1 MPNNYYERLS
11 EMNPGELADG
21 LAIEQEFDA
30 IGRGFAKLPNP
41 HRDGRGFEGPTR
53 VGDPVEETDAVN
65 FGTLEK
71 LNLPIYRKKIT
82 TEDWNTIT
90 DAGIY
95 DVVNATGANKAPGYN
110 YGVLTVYKFNGVV
123 KQDYNPDQNQQGVLL
138 KRVCS
143 DISSNQW
150 GTWDGALP
158 TSQVSAYGKTLIDDQ
173 DAASAR
179 VTLGLGSAATKSTSG
194 INSGAELMEQHF
206 RDFRGIVG
214 YDDPMNFPKG
224 VSSGIQ
230 DSSKVG
236 ASGSYV
242 AMVSSINYFDL
253 SGYAAMAQWFAND
266 FSNGIG
272 VRVARYLGPSQ
283 YDIYFKSV
291 YFRTTN
297 NTVVDANGFIK
308 SASPIMRLHGGD
320 GDDIA
325 YLYRDESWFRA
336 GCSIVNMEAVGAIAT
351 KLSTGHYVISG
362 CHGFSREGW
371 YIETPNDAN
380 GNKLMFVRYQQHD
393 DGVIEIWTS
402 SPDYSSGRCLEG
414 DPVDI
419 PAGRWIDLRLCMD
432 DRDIGPNFS

>member
-21 LAIEQEFDA
+21 LAMEQEFDA
-30 IGRGFAKLPNP
+30 IGRGFAKLPAP
-41 HRDGRGFEGPTR
+41 HRDGHGFEGPTR

-65 FGTLEK
+65 LKTLEK

-95 DVVNATGANKAPGYN
+95 DVVNASGANKAPGYA

-123 KQDYNPDQNQQGVLL
+123 TQDYKPDQNQQGVLL
-138 KRVCS
+138 KRVCT
-143 DISSNQW
+143 DASSSQW
-150 GTWDGALP
+150 GAWDGALP

-179 VTLGLGSAATKSTSG
+179 VTLGLRSAATKSTSG
-194 INSGAELMEQHF
+194 LNSGAELMEQYY
-206 RDFRGIVG
+206 RDFRSVPS
-214 YDDPMNFPKG
+214 YDAPLSFPVG
-224 VSSGIQ
+224 VSSGLQ
-230 DSSKVG
+230 DASKVG
-236 ASGSYV
+236 AAGSYV
-242 AMVSSINYFDL
+242 AVISSINYSDL
-253 SGYAAMAQWFAND
+253 SGHQAMAQWFAND
-266 FSNGIG
+266 FLNGIG
-272 VRVARYLGPSQ
+272 VRVARYAGPTPN
-283 YDIYFKSV
+283 DVYFKNV
-291 YFRTTN
+291 YMRTSN

-325 YLYRDESWFRA
+325 YLYRDESWFKA

-371 YIETPNDAN
+371 YIETPNDSN

-414 DPVDI
+414 EPVDI